1 MGVVP
6 AVAAVAQQHVVG
18 VSFTPAD
25 AAASVENGARP
36 EDASLQTGQVDEHL
50 SRVRNVNMHANGACL
65 LSANQSAALGPSDLR
80 QTGAGLQRLPPSL
93 QHRLADTASIAAV

>member
-25 AAASVENGARP
+25 SAASVEDRARP

-50 SRVRNVNMHANGACL
+50 SRGNVCVNEACL
-65 LSANQSAALGPSDLR
+65 TSANQSAAFRPSDLR

-93 QHRLADTASIAAV
+93 QHRLTDTAAFAAV

>member
-6 AVAAVAQQHVVG
+6 AVTAVAQQHVVG

-25 AAASVENGARP
+25 SAASVEKRARP
-36 EDASLQTGQVDEHL
+36 EDASLQTGQVDKHL
-50 SRVRNVNMHANGACL
+50 SRVNMHVNEACL
-65 LSANQSAALGPSDLR
+65 ISANQSADLRPSDLR

-93 QHRLADTASIAAV
+93 QHRLTDTATFAAI

>member
-25 AAASVENGARP
+25 PAASVEDRARP
-36 EDASLQTGQVDEHL
+36 EDASLQTGQVDKHL
-50 SRVRNVNMHANGACL
+50 GRAMDVNMHGNEACL
-65 LSANQSAALGPSDLR
+65 ISANQSAASRPPDLR

-93 QHRLADTASIAAV
+93 QHRLTDTATFAAI

>member
-25 AAASVENGARP
+25 SAASVENRARP
-36 EDASLQTGQVDEHL
+36 EDASLQTGQVDKHL
-50 SRVRNVNMHANGACL
+50 SRGNMRVSEACPIP
-65 LSANQSAALGPSDLR
+65 ANQSAALGPSDLR
-80 QTGAGLQRLPPSL
+80 QTGAGLQRLPPAL
-93 QHRLADTASIAAV
+93 QHRPTDTATVAAI